1 MSLFN
6 GLEKFGLG
14 KLQKMDV
21 FEKDEKKEEKA
32 APKPEPKPE
41 LFKTIK

>member
-1 MSLFN
+1 MGLFN

-21 FEKDEKKEEKA
+21 FEKEDKKEIGRA
-32 APKPEPKPE
+32 HV
-41 LFKTIK
+41 